1 MNIVTM
7 KKGNFFP
14 FFFLPVLLMGVGC
27 VSTPYKK
34 ELIKKNEEIKT
45 ITLDLQHKEKTIT
58 DLLDRLSWKD
68 QEIGKLTDTLRTSTY
83 EIETLKSD
91 IEKLRKTD
99 LLDRVSM
106 KDQQIGKLSD
116 ELRSSKTTIETL
128 KSDIEK
134 LRKTDILDRLA
145 MKDKEIG
152 KLSDKLHTATSVI
165 ETLKTDIG
173 KLREVDMQ
181 MEETKEGV
189 GSVINETTTV
199 TPIEETTGTSTP
211 TIKKQTT
218 E

>member
-1 MNIVTM
+1 
-7 KKGNFFP
+7 
-14 FFFLPVLLMGVGC
+14 
-27 VSTPYKK
+27 
-34 ELIKKNEEIKT
+34 
-45 ITLDLQHKEKTIT
+45 
-58 DLLDRLSWKD
+58 
-68 QEIGKLTDTLRTSTY
+68 
-83 EIETLKSD
+83 
-91 IEKLRKTD
+91 
-99 LLDRVSM
+99 M